1 MKSSHF
7 IKILASTALPAL
19 FIIGW
24 AFILQ
29 FPWDWILYAIVGI
42 ELCIFLFVFSAEL
55 QAASINGAPG
65 WVLTFSFF
73 LQIIVLAT
81 ITLARVIIWF
91 GQVALSLF

>member
-7 IKILASTALPAL
+7 IEILASTALPAL

-29 FPWDWILYAIVGI
+29 FPWDWMLYTIVVI

-55 QAASINGAPG
+55 QAAGINGAPG

-73 LQIIVLAT
+73 LQMIILAT
-81 ITLARVIIWF
+81 ITLARIAIWF
-91 GQVALSLF
+91 AQAIFSFF